1 MKRISSRLS
10 QYVSALATAVL
21 LLSPAAWAD
30 EPPAEEKSD
39 GGSAKGGNTRSKAAS
54 LTNLNEINDEL
65 VIIGK
70 IQKPEVFY
78 ILGKSDFA
86 YKGVKLAKSF
96 VDEIGRGVRSN
107 PF

>member
-1 MKRISSRLS
+1 MSLTAFMNHHLR
-10 QYVSALATAVL
+10 ALALAALVA
-21 LLSPAAWAD
+21 SPAAFAD
-30 EPPAEEKSD
+30 EPKAD
-39 GGSAKGGNTRSKAAS
+39 AQADTNGAKGGNTRSKAAS

-65 VIIGK
+65 VIVGK

-86 YKGVKLAKSF
+86 YKGVKLARSF
-96 VDEIGRGVRSN
+96 VDEIGRSVRSN